1 MLKLESIDLDD
12 IFQGVDSL
20 KAEPLQLPPIDDN
33 DAEFLFNLEDGLFS
47 WPLTT
52 LDQDD
57 DDENLLSKQFCATT
71 GSISPKAVVDG
82 VLPVT
87 DHQNVGG
94 NWNETVATAKA
105 HTNLNSNSSDGSEG
119 HSESAVVV
127 TVQKPGTTNRSRT
140 AAEKKQKIREKNRR
154 AQNKY
159 REKLKT
165 QRQETEVHLEMAIAD
180 VERLRLEN
188 TRLSSQVDVME
199 RILEVR
205 ESAVQLLEAGK
216 ATQGS
221 TSSKDSGLL
230 KRLGPSGPR
239 LSAFASHPKNE
250 IMVQLNESAEK
261 CPLTNLTFQEVAA
274 IKASGHDYLKRR
286 YSELAERLRDV
297 LEQVDDRRCTQTS
310 KDMSLEAM
318 KGILW
323 ECGCLCFEHAVANP
337 TGMQK
342 LLAASIEDGQDGF
355 GNEGPSLSSTK
366 TSEERA
372 RHWATVADQLE
383 LTEQQLRQLE
393 PHKNLFQRRIHRIT
407 ESKRAAVQALNL
419 AVPTSSDVND
429 QMTITMSET
438 TSRWLQVQAASQE
451 LTAIIQEEYIACME
465 FVAKSFGDV
474 FSPLQKA
481 RAIVSSYPDFPD
493 AYSIA
498 TAACKALEKRL
509 E

>member
-1 MLKLESIDLDD
+1 MEMLKLESIDLDD

-20 KAEPLQLPPIDDN
+20 KAEPLQLPPIDEN

-52 LDQDD
+52 LDQED
-57 DDENLLSKQFCATT
+57 DDENLLSKQFRTTT

-87 DHQNVGG
+87 DHQNGD
-94 NWNETVATAKA
+94 WNETVATAKA
-105 HTNLNSNSSDGSEG
+105 HANVNSNSSDGSEG

-127 TVQKPGTTNRSRT
+127 TVQKPGTTNRPRT

-188 TRLSSQVDVME
+188 ARLSSQVDVME

-205 ESAVQLLEAGK
+205 ESAVRLLEAGK

-221 TSSKDSGLL
+221 TSSKDLGGLL

-239 LSAFASHPKNE
+239 PSAFTSPPKSE
-250 IMVQLNESAEK
+250 MVVQLNESSEK

-286 YSELAERLRDV
+286 YAELAERLRDV
-297 LEQVDDRRCTQTS
+297 LEQVDDRRCSQTS

-342 LLAASIEDGQDGF
+342 LLAASIQDGQDGF
-355 GNEGPSLSSTK
+355 DNEDSSLLITK
-366 TSEERA
+366 SSEEKSEEKA

-407 ESKRAAVQALNL
+407 ERKRAAVQALN
-419 AVPTSSDVND
+419 SSDVND